1 MRLTEYFDYITR
13 TDLKLGRREAST
25 DYSHLTMYN
34 HIKRARY
41 EYQCK
46 LKGKEMVK

>member
-1 MRLTEYFDYITR
+1 MRVTEYMHYITR
-13 TDLKLGRREAST
+13 KDLKLGRREAPT
-25 DYSHLTMYN
+25 DYTHLTIINY
-34 HIKRARY
+34 IKRVRY